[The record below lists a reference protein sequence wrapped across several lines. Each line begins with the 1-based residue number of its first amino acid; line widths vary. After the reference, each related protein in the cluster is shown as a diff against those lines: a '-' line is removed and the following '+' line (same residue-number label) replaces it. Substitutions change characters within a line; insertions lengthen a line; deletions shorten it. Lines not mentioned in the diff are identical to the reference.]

1 MSGRWS
7 CEGVRDTCLGGGHVR
22 VSEILVWRWS
32 CEGVRDTRLGGGDVR
47 VSEILIWE
55 VVM

>member
-1 MSGRWS
+1 MRVSEILVWRWS

-22 VSEILVWRWS
+22 VSEILVW
-32 CEGVRDTRLGGGDVR
+32 
-47 VSEILIWE
+47 E